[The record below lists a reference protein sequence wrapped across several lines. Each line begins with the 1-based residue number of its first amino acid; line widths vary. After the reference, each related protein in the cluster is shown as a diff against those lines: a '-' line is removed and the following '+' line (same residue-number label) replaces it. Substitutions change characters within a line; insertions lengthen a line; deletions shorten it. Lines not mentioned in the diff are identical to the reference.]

1 MIPFKKSGYS
11 VTGVDYS
18 AELTQLG
25 KTYGL
30 NLRQGSIRSLS
41 KVKDKYDVIILNH
54 VIEHSTDFFNDMNL
68 ITQRLNENGIIYI
81 GVPNIDNCHLGQFH
95 NAHTLYFTPRT
106 FLHYMGACGL
116 KEKTFGSAYKIHMYG
131 IFKIAQDNS
140 NKKDDLGNEYARMIK
155 KVRFEKLKFLVV
167 LLLKMMGIKHY
178 VALILKR
185 LNILK
190 PPVQIQARGFHK
202 LNK

>member
-1 MIPFKKSGYS
+1 
-11 VTGVDYS
+11 
-18 AELTQLG
+18 
-25 KTYGL
+25 
-30 NLRQGSIRSLS
+30 
-41 KVKDKYDVIILNH
+41 
-54 VIEHSTDFFNDMNL
+54 
-68 ITQRLNENGIIYI
+68 
-81 GVPNIDNCHLGQFH
+81 
-95 NAHTLYFTPRT
+95 
-106 FLHYMGACGL
+106 MGACGL

-190 PPVQIQARGFHK
+190 PPVQ
-202 LNK
+202 L